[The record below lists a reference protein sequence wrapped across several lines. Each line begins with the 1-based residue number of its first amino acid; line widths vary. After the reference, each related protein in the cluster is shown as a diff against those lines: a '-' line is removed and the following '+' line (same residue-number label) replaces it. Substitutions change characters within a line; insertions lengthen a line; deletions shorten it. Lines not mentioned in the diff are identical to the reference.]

1 MSNLLSCSHIRHATI
16 EMLAPA
22 KLNLLLRITGRRGD
36 GYHEIESIFIPVALY
51 DTLKI
56 SKRDRSVELR
66 CSGRMLPGGSDNLV
80 YRAAVRFFES
90 TGIKEGAAIRLI
102 KNIPISSGLGGGSS
116 DAATTLKGLNRLWGN
131 PLSRKDLDGL
141 ALALGAD
148 VPFFLM
154 QRPAVARGIGE
165 VLQPIEKFPSFW
177 YVIVSPNIMVSTEW
191 AYNMVRIELT
201 KRDNLNKILYLKDA
215 TINIPDILSND
226 LERVTLGKY
235 PFLYSIKTSL
245 IELGAL
251 GALMSGSGPSIFGLF
266 DSERKA
272 HEAGGT
278 LASQHKGDVFV
289 VKGLG

>member
-36 GYHEIESIFIPVALY
+36 GYHDIESIFIPVALY

-56 SKRDRSVELR
+56 SKRDRGVELH
-66 CSGRMLPGGSDNLV
+66 CSGRMVPEGSDNLV
-80 YRAAVRFFES
+80 YRAAARFFDS

-116 DAATTLKGLNRLWGN
+116 DAATTLKGLNRLWGD
-131 PLSRKDLDGL
+131 PLSGKDLDGL
-141 ALALGAD
+141 ALTLGAD

-165 VLQPIEKFPSFW
+165 VLQPIEEFPCFW
-177 YVIVSPNIMVSTEW
+177 YVIVSPNIMVSTAW

-201 KRDNLNKILYLKDA
+201 ERNNLNKIAILKDA

-278 LASQHKGDVFV
+278 LASQHRGDVFV
-289 VKGLG
+289 VEGLG

>member
-1 MSNLLSCSHIRHATI
+1 MSNLLRCSHIRHATI

-22 KLNLLLRITGRRGD
+22 KLNLLLRITGRRDD

-51 DTLKI
+51 DTLEI
-56 SKRDRSVELR
+56 GKRDRGVELR
-66 CSGRMLPGGSDNLV
+66 CSGRILPEGSENLV
-80 YRAAVRFFES
+80 YRAAARFFDS

-131 PLSRKDLDGL
+131 PLSRKDLEGL
-141 ALALGAD
+141 ALGLGAD

-165 VLQPIEKFPSFW
+165 LLQPIEEFPCFW
-177 YVIVSPNIMVSTEW
+177 YVIVSPNIMVSTAW

-201 KRDNLNKILYLKDA
+201 KRDNLNKILILEDA

-226 LERVTLGKY
+226 LERVTLGRY

-251 GALMSGSGPSIFGLF
+251 GALMSGSGPSVFGLF
-266 DSERKA
+266 DSEGKA
-272 HEAGGT
+272 HEAGGI